1 MNALQAKISADP
13 QAAAQQSQLDRD
25 IASLKTQYDELFQDR
40 EQVRLRSSVQTDTD
54 AVKFSVIDPPTQPRA
69 PTAPNRPLLLL
80 GVLVVG
86 IGAGVGVAF
95 ALSRLRTSFAT
106 AARLEKVSGMPVLGA
121 ISEVVTDTVRSGRRQ
136 RLKLFAGGAGA
147 LLAAFV
153 LLLGLEFAQRGLVA

>member
-1 MNALQAKISADP
+1 
-13 QAAAQQSQLDRD
+13 
-25 IASLKTQYDELFQDR
+25 
-40 EQVRLRSSVQTDTD
+40 
-54 AVKFSVIDPPTQPRA
+54 
-69 PTAPNRPLLLL
+69 LL

-106 AARLEKVSGMPVLGA
+106 AQKLEKISGMPVLGA
-121 ISEVVTDTVRSGRRQ
+121 IGEVMTDTVRIERKR

-147 LLAAFV
+147 LVAAFV